1 MTIRPQRQA
10 PAQGTQYVATEWARH
25 YYDWF
30 YFYRRSLLQAV
41 ETAARIG
48 VDPAR
53 KPPLSKTERDFL
65 YASDR
70 AHRRTANWWQA
81 IVAGLFALTLAVMTG
96 TGITVH
102 NAAYGTQQH
111 AIAQSRQL
119 GTESLAVDLTD
130 PMTAR
135 TLAVAAWRVFP
146 ADHADSG
153 MKPLLTEQ
161 QGNGLL
167 LASLSGMNGVAFSPD
182 GKLVAGA
189 DADGTIWLWDLATGR
204 PHGPVLRPG
213 SGSQGGMNGVAFSPD
228 GKLVAGADAD
238 GTVRLWSTATGQP
251 VGSPLQPGSG
261 SQGSANGVAFS
272 PDGKLVAGADAAG
285 IVRLWST
292 PTGQPV
298 GLDFGDWLI
307 IVASVIA
314 IAVSVWAVTI
324 TARHIWATK

>member
-65 YASDR
+65 HASDR
-70 AHRRTANWWQA
+70 AHCRTANWWQA

-146 ADHADSG
+146 AGHADSG

-228 GKLVAGADAD
+228 GKLVAA
-238 GTVRLWSTATGQP
+238 P
-251 VGSPLQPGSG
+251 
-261 SQGSANGVAFS
+261 
-272 PDGKLVAGADAAG
+272 
-285 IVRLWST
+285 T
-292 PTGQPV
+292 PTAPSGCGAQPP
-298 GLDFGDWLI
+298 
-307 IVASVIA
+307 ASPSA
-314 IAVSVWAVTI
+314 HPSSPAPAARAARTGWRSAP
-324 TARHIWATK
+324 TAS